1 MITSALQ
8 KSCALG
14 PLLDGVTN
22 VPIKDDIQ
30 ISGFALDSRHVQVG
44 QVFVGLPGND
54 IDGRG
59 YIDQAVSAGA
69 AAVLY
74 ESKGWNRQDCV
85 VPAFPIDNL
94 RQKIGQIAS
103 RFYGFPSRALCVIG
117 LTGTNGKTT
126 CAGLLAQAL
135 TCLGHRTGFI
145 GTVGSGLVG
154 EIQPQSLTTP
164 DAVTLQSRLADFLH
178 KGADS
183 VCIEVSSHAL
193 DQGRVRGV
201 EFDAAVFTN
210 LSRDHLDYH
219 ENMEAYAAVKLL
231 LFRTGGL
238 RTAIINVDDPWGAE
252 FAVAGLS
259 ARVWTYGMN
268 NNADVYPLGMH
279 VAPDGYD
286 LILSSP
292 VGEIAFHSPLLGEF
306 NVMNTLSVVST
317 LLALEFT
324 PTGIS
329 EIMPR
334 LKSVSGR
341 MELVDHNRAG
351 PQVIVDYAHTPSALE
366 QALKA
371 ARGNAGGR
379 VWCVF
384 GCGGERDLGKRP
396 LMGAIA
402 ESCADHVVLT
412 SDNSRGEDPVSI
424 LEDILSGMT
433 REPCAVQPDREKA
446 IQIALKC
453 ADEKDVVLIAGKGH
467 ELEQIVGSD
476 VKYFS
481 DQDTVRQLLEGNK

>member
-1 MITSALQ
+1 MITSAVQ
-8 KSCALG
+8 RSCALG
-14 PLLDGVTN
+14 SLLDGVAN
-22 VPIKDDIQ
+22 VPIEDDIE
-30 ISGFALDSRHVQVG
+30 ISGFSLDSRDVRAG

-54 IDGRG
+54 TDGRG

-74 ESKGWNRQDCV
+74 ESEGWNRQDCV
-85 VPAFPIDNL
+85 VPTFPVDNL

-154 EIQPQSLTTP
+154 ALQPQSLTTP
-164 DAVTLQSRLADFLH
+164 DAVTLQSQLADLLH
-178 KGADS
+178 NGADS
-183 VCIEVSSHAL
+183 ACIEVSSHAL
-193 DQGRVRGV
+193 DQGRVNGV

-219 ENMEAYAAVKLL
+219 HNMEAYAAAKLL

-268 NNADVYPLGMH
+268 NNAHVYPLGVH
-279 VAPDGYD
+279 AAPDGYD

-292 VGEIAFHSPLLGEF
+292 AGEIVFHSPLLGEF
-306 NVMNTLSVVST
+306 NVMNTVAVVST

-324 PTGIS
+324 PTCIS

-334 LKSVSGR
+334 LKSISGR
-341 MELVDHNRAG
+341 MELVDHNRQG
-351 PQVIVDYAHTPSALE
+351 PQVIVDYAHTPLALE

-371 ARGNAGGR
+371 ARVNASGR

-384 GCGGERDLGKRP
+384 GCGGERDPGKRP

-402 ESCADHVVLT
+402 EYCADYVVLT
-412 SDNSRGEDPVSI
+412 SDNSRGENPESI

-433 REPCAVQPDREKA
+433 CEPSAVQPDRGKA
-446 IQIALKC
+446 IHIALKC

-467 ELEQIVGSD
+467 ELEQIEGSE

-481 DQDTVRQLLEGNK
+481 DQDTVRQLLEENK